1 MLRGGVRM
9 NTVAAP
15 PVDDP
20 VVDEAIAWLMLLQ
33 SKEAS
38 EDDQR
43 AFSAWQASDPRHEAA
58 FSRLRSS
65 VQDISRPVQLGLA
78 TDNVRQALRTAA
90 PSRRKALGRI
100 AMLLGAGVGVG
111 LSAKGVFSY
120 FDLGADL
127 RTATAERRDWTL
139 EDGTVVKLNARSAA
153 SLDFTREHRR
163 VVLHAGSLL
172 ATVMADGARPFVLST
187 AFGDIVATATAFAVS
202 LKEAQ
207 AVLSVRTSSVRVVAA
222 GTGEEQ
228 QVDAGQRVSFGPRGI
243 AAPTRSNGSEAAW
256 VDGYFVLYDGT
267 LGDIVDALRPYRAGL
282 IHISSRASRLPASGA
297 FPLDDTERT
306 LAAIAEALPVTVQR
320 YTDRLI
326 AIDVRS

>member
-1 MLRGGVRM
+1 M
-9 NTVAAP
+9 NKVAAP

-33 SKEAS
+33 SRETS

-43 AFSAWQASDPRHEAA
+43 AFAAWQASDPRHEAA

-78 TDNVRQALRTAA
+78 TGDVRQALRVAA

-100 AMLLGAGVGVG
+100 AVLAGVG
-111 LSAKGVFSY
+111 LSTKGVFSY

-163 VVLHAGSLL
+163 VVLRAGSLL

-187 AFGDIVATATAFAVS
+187 AFGDVVATATAFAVS
-202 LKEAQ
+202 LQKER
-207 AVLSVRTSSVRVVAA
+207 AVLSVRTSSVRVVAT
-222 GTGEEQ
+222 GNGEEQ
-228 QVDAGQRVSFGPRGI
+228 QIDAGQRVSFGARGI
-243 AAPTRSNGSEAAW
+243 DTPTRSNGSEAAW

-267 LGDIVDALRPYRAGL
+267 LGDIVDALRPYRTGL

-306 LAAIAEALPVTVQR
+306 LAAIAEALPVTVQK
-320 YTDRLI
+320 YTDQLI

>member
-1 MLRGGVRM
+1 M
-9 NTVAAP
+9 NKVAAP

-43 AFSAWQASDPRHEAA
+43 AFSAWQDSDPRHEAA

-65 VQDISRPVQLGLA
+65 VQDIGRPVQLGLA
-78 TDNVRQALRTAA
+78 TDDVRKALRAAA

-100 AMLLGAGVGVG
+100 AMLAGVGVGVG
-111 LSAKGVFSY
+111 LSTKGAFSY
-120 FDLGADL
+120 FDLDADL

-139 EDGTVVKLNARSAA
+139 EDGTVVKLNACSAA
-153 SLDFTREHRR
+153 SLDFTREQRR
-163 VVLHAGSLL
+163 VILHAGSLL
-172 ATVMADGARPFVLST
+172 ATVMTDGVRPFVLST
-187 AFGDIVATATAFAVS
+187 VFGDVVATASAFAVS
-202 LKEAQ
+202 LQEAR
-207 AVLSVRTSSVRVVAA
+207 AVVSVRTPGVRVVAA
-222 GTGEEQ
+222 GGGEERRIE
-228 QVDAGQRVSFGPRGI
+228 AGQRASFSSRGI
-243 AAPTRSNGSEAAW
+243 DAPTRSNGSDAAW
-256 VDGYFVLYDGT
+256 ADGYFVLYDGT

-282 IHISSRASRLPASGA
+282 IHVSSRASRLPASGA

-306 LAAIAEALPVTVQR
+306 LAAIAQALPVTVQR

-326 AIDVRS
+326 VIDVRS